1 MFKFHKKKA
10 ENYESQNKEIYTP
23 RPLPKFAERGHID
36 LSSFITQE
44 YSLLDPTYLQQKFQ
58 DCRDF
63 LNSLIRTSDPY
74 TLGSTLDGFVDSQVS
89 FEKNLFHKECIYHE
103 ISAANINKARNVRKT
118 ELSDRVNTLK
128 QEVSQTREEL
138 RELGSPKGKHVLR
151 IGRFMLQLGLPV
163 TIAALAADFYVNKYF
178 VQSILFSKPDLLNIL
193 VICMCMLSDISL
205 YAVST
210 SLSKASSNNSNEK
223 RIQKILV
230 GIFTGFFILS
240 IITSIGLRI
249 GTMNLSF
256 GSYDADGNFIGK
268 TTFTIAEWSLTI
280 LSSFCTALTGA
291 VSFWASFDP
300 EYWKEKMVNELTEKL
315 KAKETVYLELRSE
328 LLALTEATNPLEAD
342 LERRKAAEENLK
354 ALSIGLK
361 AHVRKLMAIQQE
373 DASFTA
379 AMGHS
384 TAELIEKSRINN
396 SPSNLISFSSAKKK
410 GI

>member
-1 MFKFHKKKA
+1 MFKFNKKNA
-10 ENYESQNKEIYTP
+10 NYESFNKEIYTP
-23 RPLPKFAERGHID
+23 RPLPRFAEKGHTD
-36 LSSFITQE
+36 LSGFITPE
-44 YSLLDPTYLQQKFQ
+44 YSLLDPVYMKKKYAECEEYLGPLVK
-58 DCRDF
+58 
-63 LNSLIRTSDPY
+63 TSDPF
-74 TLGSTLDGFVDSQVS
+74 TLGSNLDAFVDSEIA
-89 FEKNLFHKECIYHE
+89 FEKNQFNKECVYNE
-103 ISAANINKARNVRKT
+103 ISAANISKARNVRKAALSSRLEKLSGEIAHT
-118 ELSDRVNTLK
+118 ES
-128 QEVSQTREEL
+128 EL
-138 RELGSPKGKHVLR
+138 NNLGHPKGKHVLR

-178 VQSILFSKPDLLNIL
+178 VQSMLFSKPDLLNIL
-193 VICMCMLSDISL
+193 AICMCMLSDISL

-210 SLSKASSNNSNEK
+210 SLSKASSNNSDET
-223 RIQKILV
+223 RIQKILIF
-230 GIFTGFFILS
+230 IFTGFFFLS
-240 IITSIGLRI
+240 IVGSIGIRI

-256 GSYDADGNFIGK
+256 GSYDADGNWIGK
-268 TTFTIAEWSLTI
+268 TAFNISEWSLTI

-291 VSFWASFDP
+291 VSFWVSYDP

-328 LLALTEATNPLEAD
+328 LLALTEATDPLETD

-384 TAELIEKSRINN
+384 TAELIEKSRVNN